1 MRCSGDGRDPVSG
14 PTSGEHEIVNPLGL
28 HARAVGKLVTLAN
41 EYSAAVWVSQDGRE
55 VNGKSSL
62 SVLTLGAA
70 HGSVIGL
77 RCEGEDAVDA
87 YAALAAL
94 VNDGFGEL

>member
-1 MRCSGDGRDPVSG
+1 MRCSGDGANSVSG

-28 HARAVGKLVTLAN
+28 HARAVGRLVTLAS
-41 EYSAAVWVSQDGRE
+41 EYAATVWVSQDGRE

-70 HGSVIGL
+70 RGSVIGL

>member
-1 MRCSGDGRDPVSG
+1 MSG

-28 HARAVGKLVTLAN
+28 HARAVGKLVTLAT
-41 EYSAAVWVSQDGRE
+41 EFGAAVWVSQGERE

-62 SVLTLGAA
+62 SVLTLGAPQ
-70 HGSVIGL
+70 GSVIEL

-94 VNDGFGEL
+94 INDGFGEM